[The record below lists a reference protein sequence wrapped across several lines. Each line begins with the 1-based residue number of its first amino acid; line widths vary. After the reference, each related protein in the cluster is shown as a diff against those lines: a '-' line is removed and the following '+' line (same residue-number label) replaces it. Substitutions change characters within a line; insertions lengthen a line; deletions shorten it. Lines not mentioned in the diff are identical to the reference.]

1 MRRAMS
7 HRRTVNSLTRK
18 NAQRGATERPPWN
31 ERLYLAQIIR
41 LRLRRAEKYLLRLR
55 PLPPAHASSKKIQ
68 ALQIPTPQYRHEKP
82 SDTYHRNSVSVPIF
96 RPPRALSVT
105 PLKVES

>member
-41 LRLRRAEKYLLRLR
+41 LRLRRAELV
-55 PLPPAHASSKKIQ
+55 
-68 ALQIPTPQYRHEKP
+68 T
-82 SDTYHRNSVSVPIF
+82 VSICLC
-96 RPPRALSVT
+96 ANHW
-105 PLKVES
+105 